1 MKENKTHINN
11 KKHVQGKGQSLFI
24 IITWHQGTLTLE
36 SLLLHRCSVSIA
48 FQWQQTSCVL

>member
-11 KKHVQGKGQSLFI
+11 KKHVQGNGQSLFI